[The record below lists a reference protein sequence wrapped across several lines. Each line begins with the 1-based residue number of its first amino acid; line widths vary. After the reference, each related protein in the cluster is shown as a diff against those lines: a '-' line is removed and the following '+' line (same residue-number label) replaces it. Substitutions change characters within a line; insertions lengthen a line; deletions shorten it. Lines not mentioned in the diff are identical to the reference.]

1 MTHSIQLIFGKEQVN
16 KMLSNTPLSE
26 DEKII
31 HQKAFHFNSKEELMA
46 FEQGLNEAIG
56 WSEYYAIS

>member
-16 KMLSNTPLSE
+16 KILANTPLSE
-26 DEKII
+26 DENII
-31 HQKAFHFNSKEELMA
+31 HQKVFNFNSKEELMA

-56 WSEYYAIS
+56 WCEYYAIS